1 MDVLCSPKFPTCSE
15 TALIVLWKK
24 RHFMV
29 HHLGGLIRVTF
40 YWLLQSKEKHQYRC
54 TYLCIYILCIQYTHI
69 CPNVHPKLSR
79 CCGFPCFPYIRGP
92 DQKWVWLRPANWNK
106 PSHNHPP
113 SRLYSSEVNIQ
124 TSALRKEEHIPNHPK
139 EKQLLP
145 IPSCPSYPITKAAKA
160 AKAAKALSTWMN
172 FCKT

>member
-1 MDVLCSPKFPTCSE
+1 MKKTSFHGAPFGGVLLGLLFTGCCRARKS
-15 TALIVLWKK
+15 INIG
-24 RHFMV
+24 V
-29 HHLGGLIRVTF
+29 HIYV
-40 YWLLQSKEKHQYRC
+40 Y
-54 TYLCIYILCIQYTHI
+54 IYILCIQYTHI